1 MKKDLKI
8 RVMQVLKDAWS
19 ESMNKE
25 IGLDGEKLVKQKK
38 KTLELKELI
47 LEFNEAK

>member
-1 MKKDLKI
+1 MKKDLKKRI
-8 RVMQVLKDAWS
+8 IEILKDSWS
-19 ESMNKE
+19 ESMKKE